1 MTQTPGPSITS
12 RPQTNKRHW
21 LTLAG
26 YVALGIVVT
35 VYVVWTVLSANAS
48 PLSLRSGL
56 ILTGAALFS
65 FFAYI
70 ALFRDAVHLSH
81 AEVEWTPN
89 WLWYFAVG
97 FAIPLAT
104 RLVAPSLDLFGS
116 GSPLVIVYSLVVT
129 TTVVC
134 TVYLYRRR
142 KYTDLWAS
150 LAFDQ

>member
-12 RPQTNKRHW
+12 RPQTNDRHW

-26 YVALGIVVT
+26 YVILGIVVT
-35 VYVVWTVLSANAS
+35 TYMVWTVISSNTS
-48 PLSLRSGL
+48 PISLRSGL
-56 ILTGAALFS
+56 ISTGAALFS

-97 FAIPLAT
+97 FSLPLAT
-104 RLVAPSLDLFGS
+104 RLIAPSLDLFG
-116 GSPLVIVYSLVVT
+116 GGAPLIIVYSLVIT

-142 KYTDLWAS
+142 KYTNLWAF
-150 LAFDQ
+150 LASDR